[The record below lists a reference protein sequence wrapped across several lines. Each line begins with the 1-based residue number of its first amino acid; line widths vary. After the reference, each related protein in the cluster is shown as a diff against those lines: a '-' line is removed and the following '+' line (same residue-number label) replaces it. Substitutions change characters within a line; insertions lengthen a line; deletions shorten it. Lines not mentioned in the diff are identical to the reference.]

1 MFDASIYRTLDSWSA
16 PLVAWTAAF
25 ALWTLAKVLLRA
37 SGRDVSMSNNTILT
51 ELPGLPL
58 QLLHTAGFVLALQA
72 GDVLSSLLFAWWGP
86 GYLITAAL
94 VLTRGQRL
102 DWTRPAPWTSWG
114 CKLSYVI
121 YMGIYLAHGLT
132 TLPFLFS
139 LWIMNDQVRL
149 AWFEGN
155 ADRTRRTTEDR
166 WLPRILYPGLLL
178 LPFFS
183 AVPGGWAAGL
193 LGLAQLGLWLPGLA
207 RLLRDG
213 RFWQHPD
220 PRASHNLRDIV
231 YLRDAP
237 QPPPAGG
244 VSPPPA
250 GGVSPPAGAS
260 GAAAPPPPAFQTG

>member
-1 MFDASIYRTLDSWSA
+1 MFDPSIYRTLDAWSGL
-16 PLVAWTAAF
+16 LVAWTAAF
-25 ALWTLAKVLLRA
+25 ALWTLAKVLLRW
-37 SGRDVSMSNNTILT
+37 SGREVSMSNHTILT

-58 QLLHTAGFVLALQA
+58 QLLHTAGFVLALRA

-94 VLTRGQRL
+94 VLTRGERL

-121 YMGIYLAHGLT
+121 YMGIYLANGLW

-166 WLPRILYPGLLL
+166 WVPRILYPGLLL
-178 LPFFS
+178 LPFV
-183 AVPGGWAAGL
+183 APVPGGLAAGL
-193 LGLAQLGLWLPGLA
+193 LGLAQLALWLPGVA
-207 RLLRDG
+207 RLLQDG
-213 RFWQHPD
+213 RFWQRPD

-231 YLRDAP
+231 YLVGQSPEDRSPEDQSPRRPAIPTVGAP
-237 QPPPAGG
+237 GEP
-244 VSPPPA
+244 VR
-250 GGVSPPAGAS
+250 
-260 GAAAPPPPAFQTG
+260 TG